1 MGRNKI
7 KIERIKNDKIREI
20 TFIKRKRGVIK
31 KAMELS
37 ILCDVEVFLAIADN
51 ESNLCIYNAK
61 NDFYKF
67 IKNYL
72 HNPIKTNENYDN
84 NDVYNSLF

>member
-37 ILCDVEVFLAIADN
+37 ILCDVEVFFAIVDN
-51 ESNLCIYNAK
+51 ENNFCIYNAE

-84 NDVYNSLF
+84 NDVL